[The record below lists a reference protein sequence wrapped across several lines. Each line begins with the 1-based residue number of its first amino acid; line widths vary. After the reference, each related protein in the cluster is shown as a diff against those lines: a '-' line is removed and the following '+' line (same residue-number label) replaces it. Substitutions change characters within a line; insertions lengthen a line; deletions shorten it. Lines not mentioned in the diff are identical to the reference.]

1 MPRSRARARSRRS
14 RKGKEAPGRHGIA
27 AEGSINEPPGSNVLA
42 KTSED
47 IPDEI
52 KEKGNPTISGLE
64 PSEAASG
71 SADFT
76 LVVSGENFFSGSVIV
91 FGEHDEPSTFDEGAS
106 TLSTVVKPS
115 LFQPA
120 TVPVKVRNGPMLSEP
135 SRLHFHRPGGG

>member
-1 MPRSRARARSRRS
+1 M
-14 RKGKEAPGRHGIA
+14 
-27 AEGSINEPPGSNVLA
+27 LA

-64 PSEAASG
+64 PSEAVSG
-71 SADFT
+71 DPDFT
-76 LVVSGENFFSGSVIV
+76 LVVSGENFFSGSIIV
-91 FGEHDEPSTFDEGAS
+91 FGEQDEPSTFDEEAG

-120 TVPVKVRNGPMLSEP
+120 TVPVKVRNGPMVSAP
-135 SRLHFHRPGGG
+135 SNFTFTGPAADDQEADPDDLEDEIEQAEEEGDVSSRKSSPKRKR